1 MFSLHICSSTTLPG
15 PRWLPFDNFH
25 CRAERGACS
34 GPLGPRHTQP
44 AAGPVPG
51 HHNVLLRV
59 RSAAEPEG
67 LHNKLLFV
75 CFVVVWSRSLSDGWP
90 TLQSRGG
97 EGGRGGGQG
106 AMPAEPSERPRAL
119 KAAFVSPGP
128 PPPRACLGRSVTQS
142 RYCLLGK
149 GYGILLQLFM
159 KENIWCFC
167 GKWVGRLNLPLFLF
181 WKLYFFLLFFLASSC
196 RVFLSGTVHMP
207 SIWAAVKVLLLK
219 QTRRPPFGAVNKDTQ
234 ELLLGIC
241 LRSFVLLSSVFC
253 SGSIW
258 KC

>member
-25 CRAERGACS
+25 RWAKQGACS

-51 HHNVLLRV
+51 HHNVLLCV

-119 KAAFVSPGP
+119 KAAFVSPVLP
-128 PPPRACLGRSVTQS
+128 PPGPAWGEALHNLAIVCLEKATAS
-142 RYCLLGK
+142 YCNYL
-149 GYGILLQLFM
+149 
-159 KENIWCFC
+159 
-167 GKWVGRLNLPLFLF
+167 
-181 WKLYFFLLFFLASSC
+181 
-196 RVFLSGTVHMP
+196 
-207 SIWAAVKVLLLK
+207 
-219 QTRRPPFGAVNKDTQ
+219 
-234 ELLLGIC
+234 
-241 LRSFVLLSSVFC
+241 
-253 SGSIW
+253 
-258 KC
+258 

>member
-25 CRAERGACS
+25 CQAERGACS

-51 HHNVLLRV
+51 HHNVLLCV

-119 KAAFVSPGP
+119 KAAFVSPVP
-128 PPPRACLGRSVTQS
+128 PPGLPGAK
-142 RYCLLGK
+142 RYT
-149 GYGILLQLFM
+149 IS
-159 KENIWCFC
+159 
-167 GKWVGRLNLPLFLF
+167 
-181 WKLYFFLLFFLASSC
+181 LLFAWKRLRHPIAIIYE
-196 RVFLSGTVHMP
+196 RKYLVFL
-207 SIWAAVKVLLLK
+207 WKVGGEAEFTSLLVLEVVFL
-219 QTRRPPFGAVNKDTQ
+219 P
-234 ELLLGIC
+234 
-241 LRSFVLLSSVFC
+241 FVLP
-253 SGSIW
+253 GQ
-258 KC
+258 

>member
-1 MFSLHICSSTTLPG
+1 MANASKSRRRGRPRRRAGSDARRAQREAPG
-15 PRWLPFDNFH
+15 P
-25 CRAERGACS
+25 ES
-34 GPLGPRHTQP
+34 GLCVPR
-44 AAGPVPG
+44 
-51 HHNVLLRV
+51 
-59 RSAAEPEG
+59 
-67 LHNKLLFV
+67 
-75 CFVVVWSRSLSDGWP
+75 
-90 TLQSRGG
+90 
-97 EGGRGGGQG
+97 
-106 AMPAEPSERPRAL
+106 
-119 KAAFVSPGP
+119 P

-181 WKLYFFLLFFLASSC
+181 WKLYFFLLFFLAGSC